1 MKKEDEK
8 LGEVGMTG
16 LLLRLFVK
24 NYTDAENTQVRT
36 DVGKLAGVVGI
47 FCNGLLF
54 FGKLVAGLL
63 SGSVAIVADAVNNLS
78 DASSSVV
85 TLLGFRWHSSLRT
98 QTIPMD
104 TPDMNIFRG

>member
-1 MKKEDEK
+1 
-8 LGEVGMTG
+8 MTG

-54 FGKLVAGLL
+54 SASLWQGFCPARLRLL
-63 SGSVAIVADAVNNLS
+63 
-78 DASSSVV
+78 
-85 TLLGFRWHSSLRT
+85 
-98 QTIPMD
+98 PM
-104 TPDMNIFRG
+104 R

>member
-1 MKKEDEK
+1 MKK

-16 LLLRLFVK
+16 LLLRLFVI

-54 FGKLVAGLL
+54 LDFCMVSSRIASVIIPAVAQDKFSKTVFDL
-63 SGSVAIVADAVNNLS
+63 SV
-78 DASSSVV
+78 
-85 TLLGFRWHSSLRT
+85 FHSSILRR
-98 QTIPMD
+98 IME
-104 TPDMNIFRG
+104 NNWVSSAHCLSFI

>member
-1 MKKEDEK
+1 MKK

-24 NYTDAENTQVRT
+24 NYTDVENTQVRT

-54 FGKLVAGLL
+54 FGNACGRA
-63 SGSVAIVADAVNNLS
+63 SVR
-78 DASSSVV
+78 
-85 TLLGFRWHSSLRT
+85 LGCDCCRC
-98 QTIPMD
+98 
-104 TPDMNIFRG
+104 GE